1 MEKTCKIT
9 EIFESIQG
17 EGLNIGEKHLFI
29 RLLGCNL
36 KCKYCDTNIL
46 DDKKTVTL
54 TKSAL
59 FDEIKH
65 YSANTISF
73 TGGEPLLQS
82 EFLKDF
88 LSANKKSLKKKIY
101 LETNGSL
108 PYNLRDVI
116 EYIDVVAMDIK
127 LESAAG
133 QKNDFSVNDEFLLV
147 ARDSEVFAKVVF
159 DENITDKEILEIANL
174 GIKHGIE
181 IILQPKMPISKN
193 LDMTGI
199 FQKLYKK
206 YSRIRLIPQVHKYLN
221 LP

>member
-1 MEKTCKIT
+1 
-9 EIFESIQG
+9 
-17 EGLNIGEKHLFI
+17 
-29 RLLGCNL
+29 
-36 KCKYCDTNIL
+36 
-46 DDKKTVTL
+46 
-54 TKSAL
+54 
-59 FDEIKH
+59 
-65 YSANTISF
+65 
-73 TGGEPLLQS
+73 
-82 EFLKDF
+82 
-88 LSANKKSLKKKIY
+88 
-101 LETNGSL
+101 
-108 PYNLRDVI
+108 
-116 EYIDVVAMDIK
+116 MDIK

>member
-36 KCKYCDTNIL
+36 KCKYCDANIL

-88 LSANKKSLKKKIY
+88 LSENKKSLKKKIY